1 MTFVQAL
8 TGYVTIGVLI
18 LVGVVCGHFGV
29 LTTQHQRMLSKT
41 ALLVASP
48 ALMVMLMSRADL
60 SHVFAR
66 SVYASYGAI
75 AGSALVYTVLAFAVF
90 RPDLA
95 GRTIGTLLSC
105 YSNAGNI
112 GIPVAMYALGD
123 ATWAAPI
130 LLVQVAVMQPIGLA
144 VLDYCKARDNGARI
158 PLLGLLSLPLRN
170 PLTVGCLTGLA
181 LNLLGLTV
189 PRLIATPL
197 DMLAGMA
204 VPSMLLALGI
214 SLRLEPRPSRNA
226 ESAESATVIGL
237 KCLVQPGIAYLLG
250 RALGL
255 PGEAVRAVTILAAL
269 PPAQNVHVIA
279 TRYGVRE
286 LFARDAVFRATM
298 VSAVVILVL
307 VTVL

>member
-1 MTFVQAL
+1 MQAL
-8 TGYVTIGVLI
+8 TGYFTIGFLI
-18 LVGVVCGHFGV
+18 LVGAVCGHVGV
-29 LTTQHQRMLSKT
+29 LTTQHQRMLSKV

-75 AGSALVYTVLAFAVF
+75 AGSALLYTVLAFTVF
-90 RPDLA
+90 HRDLA
-95 GRTIGTLLSC
+95 GRTIATLLSC

-112 GIPVAMYALGD
+112 GIPVALYALGD

-130 LLVQVAVMQPIGLA
+130 LLIQMGFMQPIGLS

-158 PLLGLLSLPLRN
+158 PVAGLLTLPFRN
-170 PLTVGCLTGLA
+170 PLTVGCLIGLA
-181 LNLLGLTV
+181 LNLLQITV
-189 PRLIATPL
+189 PNLIATPL
-197 DMLAGMA
+197 DMLGGMA
-204 VPSMLLALGI
+204 VPSMLVALGI
-214 SLRLEPRPSRNA
+214 SLRLEPRPEHNTEIL
-226 ESAESATVIGL
+226 ESGLVVSL
-237 KCLVQPGIAYLLG
+237 KCLVQPGIAYLVGWL
-250 RALGL
+250 LGL
-255 PGEAVRAVTILAAL
+255 PQDSVKAVTVLAAL

-286 LFARDAVFRATM
+286 LFARDAVFRATI